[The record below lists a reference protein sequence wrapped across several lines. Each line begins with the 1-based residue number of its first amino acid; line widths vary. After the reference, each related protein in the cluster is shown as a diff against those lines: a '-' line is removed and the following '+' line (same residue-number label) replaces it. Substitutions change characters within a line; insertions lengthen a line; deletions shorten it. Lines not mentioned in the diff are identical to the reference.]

1 MAGAGARGSEP
12 ERLAAAR
19 LHSARQ
25 AASGIGISWNT
36 ARAEFSRAPV
46 SVDASIASGTV
57 FPYSRVDGYRGPS
70 KHKIRLLSV
79 MLAFTQSPLM
89 RNVRLDTKQ
98 GLRHSRRD
106 RTRREIHGR

>member
-1 MAGAGARGSEP
+1 
-12 ERLAAAR
+12 
-19 LHSARQ
+19 
-25 AASGIGISWNT
+25 
-36 ARAEFSRAPV
+36 
-46 SVDASIASGTV
+46 
-57 FPYSRVDGYRGPS
+57 VDGYRGPS

-89 RNVRLDTKQ
+89 RNVRLDAKQ